1 MLSALKP
8 YDQLD
13 RFILVAVAVSWPYHL
28 LILSDDDTYIFV
40 VSFDH
45 YFLLQMI
52 FIFDL
57 FSF

>member
-45 YFLLQMI
+45 YT
-52 FIFDL
+52 
-57 FSF
+57 SFCK